1 MNTNGMSQVGAF
13 TPDNLI
19 AGNRYP
25 VDVCHVIIKAGQNLL
40 RGTVLEE
47 DAAEAG
53 KYVICGTQA
62 AGVAAPE
69 NAGDTEKNVSQV
81 AEESQETES
90 AGTGA
95 TAEAEYI
102 LAEAVDASE
111 EDAVGT
117 AYRTGEFAE
126 NALIVKEGY
135 TLTARDRKVLRN
147 AGIFLT
153 RIMM

>member
-1 MNTNGMSQVGAF
+1 MNKNGMSQVGAF

-19 AGNRYP
+19 AGNRHP
-25 VDVCHVIIKAGQNLL
+25 VDVCHVTIKAGQKLE

-47 DAAEAG
+47 DTAEAG
-53 KYVICGTQA
+53 KYVARGTQEGA
-62 AGVAAPE
+62 A
-69 NAGDTEKNVSQV
+69 
-81 AEESQETES
+81 
-90 AGTGA
+90 
-95 TAEAEYI
+95 AEYI

-111 EDAVGT
+111 GDAAGA

-135 TLTARDRKVLRN
+135 EITEKDRKDLRN

-153 RIMM
+153 TIMM